1 MRIRPQFA
9 DALMAVVLTCVSV
22 VLGKESAQQGWSPLD
37 GRGYALAVL
46 AGLPLAFRVRAPLTV
61 LLWSHL
67 VFVLYVAG
75 GYWPVVATFGPMLS
89 LYTVAS
95 LCRPRTAA
103 ICAFVM
109 AGAWVYAG
117 VASPRAQMASVVA
130 QALVF
135 PLVLLRFG
143 VLARRSTELAR
154 QLRREQAERAR
165 QEVAAERGRIAREL
179 HDVVAHHMSVISVQA
194 GLAGFVFA
202 SDPATARAAL
212 STISGTSAE
221 ALEELRRMLQV
232 LREADDQVPGA
243 PMPGLARVGELAERI
258 RAGGVDVTLRT
269 LGPGRHRRRIV
280 MFLAGVTGALLVITS
295 AVLLTDLGGS
305 DDGPR
310 AKPSPSHSASA
321 PVLPAGVKCVA
332 ASCTG
337 QDPELMGC
345 TDKLVQ
351 TVGSAKVG
359 ASVVE
364 VRYSRTCGAAWARL
378 KQVAPGD
385 RVEIGAPAAAGYQ
398 VVADAYRDTYT
409 KMLAVQGPAA
419 ARACAT
425 LKSGK
430 SGCAAGRAGPGPSA
444 AATGGRPGGSGTT
457 TTGQ

>member
-1 MRIRPQFA
+1 MPRWKALPDELDPQIREFA
-9 DALMAVVLTCVSV
+9 SQLRRLVDRSGLSVAAVADRTGYSRTSWERY
-22 VLGKESAQQGWSPLD
+22 LG
-37 GRGYALAVL
+37 GRFLAPKAAVL
-46 AGLPLAFRVRAPLTV
+46 ALAEVTGTQPV
-61 LLWSHL
+61 HL
-67 VFVLYVAG
+67 ITM
-75 GYWPVVATFGPMLS
+75 W
-89 LYTVAS
+89 
-95 LCRPRTAA
+95 
-103 ICAFVM
+103 
-109 AGAWVYAG
+109 
-117 VASPRAQMASVVA
+117 
-130 QALVF
+130 
-135 PLVLLRFG
+135 
-143 VLARRSTELAR
+143 ELAER
-154 QLRREQAERAR
+154 AWSRSERRHDRTPEGAGAERAR
-165 QEVAAERGRIAREL
+165 VAPGGPGPARPVGPSADEGPADRRPPRG
-179 HDVVAHHMSVISVQA
+179 
-194 GLAGFVFA
+194 
-202 SDPATARAAL
+202 P
-212 STISGTSAE
+212 E
-221 ALEELRRMLQV
+221 A
-232 LREADDQVPGA
+232 PH
-243 PMPGLARVGELAERI
+243 
-258 RAGGVDVTLRT
+258 
-269 LGPGRHRRRIV
+269 GPGRHRRRIV

-305 DDGPR
+305 DDRPR

-430 SGCAAGRAGPGPSA
+430 SGCAAGRAGPGPSG